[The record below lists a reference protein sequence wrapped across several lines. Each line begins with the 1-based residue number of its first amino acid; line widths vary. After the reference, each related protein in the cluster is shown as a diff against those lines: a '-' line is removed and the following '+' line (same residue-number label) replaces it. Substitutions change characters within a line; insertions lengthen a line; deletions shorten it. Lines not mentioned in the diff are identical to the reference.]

1 MTKTLTLRNV
11 PDRVVNRLHAR
22 ARRHGHSMQAELL
35 AIVESSVVDAASLD
49 EQLRVMRASV
59 AQPLTLDEIH
69 DAIDTG
75 RP

>member
-1 MTKTLTLRNV
+1 
-11 PDRVVNRLHAR
+11 
-22 ARRHGHSMQAELL
+22 MQAELL